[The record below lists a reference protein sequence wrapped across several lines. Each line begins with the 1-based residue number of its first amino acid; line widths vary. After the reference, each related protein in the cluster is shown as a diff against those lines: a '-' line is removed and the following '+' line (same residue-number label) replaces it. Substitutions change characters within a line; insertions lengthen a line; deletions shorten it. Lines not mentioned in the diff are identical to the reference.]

1 MRGYILSIQFNSG
14 RKTFGRTALAFF
26 CGVLLISLPLSAQFD
41 CTFSS
46 STSISTY
53 STIIGQSGNGSFS
66 FSPASIWD
74 NASGPILISPSFS
87 FNGTPVTTCN
97 FSSNGYLWFG
107 TGANPATNAT
117 ASNVLGLAD
126 IGAGNIGVIAAFAR
140 DLGEHPSL
148 LAAPVPLT
156 GGFGRRIVQYRYG
169 GVVPNRYTV
178 IEFAGF
184 FPQLTGSGCTGGSLP
199 DNHRVDFQIK
209 LYENN
214 VAGLNPNRIEI
225 IHRDQT
231 PFCNDSP
238 YSFQVGVRGIAPTEF
253 ICRQQNGGDLTS
265 TSSSP
270 GTSNSDQI
278 VFNAGDHVAEQGATF
293 IFDQTG
299 VALTVSPATPSI
311 CNGESVVLTAS
322 GGANYVWSPAGGLS
336 TTTGAT
342 VTASPTTATT
352 YTVSADLGNCTASKT
367 VTVNVTDFGVLSIE
381 HIK

>member
-46 STSISTY
+46 STSTSTY
-53 STIIGQSGNGSFS
+53 STIIGQSGNGSFATTLWDA
-66 FSPASIWD
+66 FSGS
-74 NASGPILISPSFS
+74 PIFISPSFS
-87 FNGTPVTTCN
+87 FNGTPVTTCS

-126 IGAGNIGVIAAFAR
+126 IGLGNIGVIAAFAT
-140 DLGEHPSL
+140 DLTQHTSIS
-148 LAAPVPLT
+148 ATPVPISNRL
-156 GGFGRRIVQYRYG
+156 VQYRPG
-169 GVVPNRYTV
+169 GVTPNRYTI

-184 FPQLTGSGCTGGSLP
+184 IPKITGSGCTVGSLP
-199 DNHRVDFQIK
+199 NNHRVDFQIK

-214 VAGLNPNRIEI
+214 VAGLHPNRIEI
-225 IHRDQT
+225 IHRYQT

-238 YSFQVGVRGIAPTEF
+238 YSFQVGVRGITPSEF
-253 ICRQQNGGDLTS
+253 ICRQQNGGNLTS
-265 TSSSP
+265 TSSNP
-270 GTSNSDQI
+270 GTLNTDQI
-278 VFNAGDHVAEQGATF
+278 VFNAGDHVAEQGTTF

-299 VALTVSPATPSI
+299 VALAVSPATPSI

-342 VTASPTTATT
+342 VTASPTTTST